1 MSIWLDTRG
10 KASLAV
16 GICGRCSRKF
26 AIVDLMPDPNF
37 PGLLVCE
44 ADVDQFDPYRLPPR
58 APDQITLRF
67 VRPDVPLDGFA
78 VSITPIP
85 PPGDEALTDAD
96 GEDLLGAGGEVLDE
110 G

>member
-1 MSIWLDTRG
+1 MSVWLDTRG

-26 AIVDLMPDPNF
+26 PIVELMPDPNF
-37 PGLLVCE
+37 PGLMVCE
-44 ADVDQFDPYRLPPR
+44 ADKDDFDPYRLAPR

-67 VRPDVPLDGFA
+67 VRPDVPLSGGDA
-78 VSITPIP
+78 EAIIP
-85 PPGDEALTDAD
+85 VDDVLTDDVGD
-96 GEDLLGAGGEVLDE
+96 GLTDDSGGTLTS